1 MINVSEDDLIC
12 DLAETY
18 HIFNWRELPPSLVA
32 TLSIGLSNDSRI
44 KRKIIKQT
52 VSLRDLLLALL
63 IDGVNTLIWQNTKDG
78 AKNRNKPESL
88 FKKFTEQNKPREE
101 LEVFNSQEA
110 FELWYRSKRGCSA

>member
-32 TLSIGLSNDSRI
+32 TLSVGLSNDSRI
-44 KRKIIKQT
+44 KRKIGKQT

-110 FELWYRSKRGCSA
+110 FELWYRSKRE